1 VSNVL
6 AQYRISEGA
15 RRVFV
20 VPNGVDDSFF
30 KSNLKDRI
38 PSKLIYIGYVDLDR
52 GVDIPIYCLRQ
63 LSQKIKGIKYIIVG
77 DGPAITSL
85 QLLSKE
91 LKVSSMIEFYGV
103 VSRNNIIQIL
113 SKCGIGLALYSK
125 RSHAIWGLSLKV
137 LEYLASGLPVIVSPY
152 ISNANE
158 IQAEKCGIIV
168 RNIEELCSAIETL
181 NDPKIYRFYSIRAR
195 NYAKRFRWLDIF
207 NYEFALIQQFYALR
221 RNC

>member
-1 VSNVL
+1 MLIFFLKLLQRPTLIIYDDLDFRPALTKSRIGRRIVWILELIAIRSSDLVLSVCNVL

-103 VSRNNIIQIL
+103 VSRNNIPQIP

-125 RSHAIWGLSLKV
+125 RSHAIWGSSLKV
-137 LEYLASGLPVIVSPY
+137 LEYMASGLPVIVSPY
-152 ISNANE
+152 FE
-158 IQAEKCGIIV
+158 CK
-168 RNIEELCSAIETL
+168 
-181 NDPKIYRFYSIRAR
+181 
-195 NYAKRFRWLDIF
+195 
-207 NYEFALIQQFYALR
+207 
-221 RNC
+221 